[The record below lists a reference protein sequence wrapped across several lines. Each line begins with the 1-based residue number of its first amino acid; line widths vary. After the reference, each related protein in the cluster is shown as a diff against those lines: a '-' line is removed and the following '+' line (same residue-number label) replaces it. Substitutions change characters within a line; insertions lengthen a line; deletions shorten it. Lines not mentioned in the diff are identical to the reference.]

1 MKPATKI
8 ALAAGVTVAWTVAS
22 IALSTGKAEAEPAVS
37 SWYGPGLEG
46 AVTSSGEVFRAGERT
61 AAHPSLPFGT
71 QLLVSYG
78 GRQAV
83 VRITDRGPFVGGRD
97 LDLSQAAAEE
107 IGLTGAGADT
117 VDMQVLGAA
126 GYPATGYRVRAP
138 ERTSHSMQ
146 VPEAASYPVTG
157 YQARFSKRTSGSSGS
172 AREWGVETLREHPH
186 LKVLGASFTPYSRP
200 ASRACQGASMETPTA
215 GAPSISTESAKSE
228 VVATVARCSAN
239 KARPLA

>member
-1 MKPATKI
+1 MKPATKV
-8 ALAAGVTVAWTVAS
+8 ALAAGLTVAWTVAS

-46 AVTSSGEVFRAGERT
+46 AVMSSGEVFRAGERT

-117 VDMQVLGAA
+117 VD
-126 GYPATGYRVRAP
+126 
-138 ERTSHSMQ
+138 
-146 VPEAASYPVTG
+146 
-157 YQARFSKRTSGSSGS
+157 
-172 AREWGVETLREHPH
+172 
-186 LKVLGASFTPYSRP
+186 
-200 ASRACQGASMETPTA
+200 
-215 GAPSISTESAKSE
+215 
-228 VVATVARCSAN
+228 
-239 KARPLA
+239 

>member
-1 MKPATKI
+1 MKPATKVT
-8 ALAAGVTVAWTVAS
+8 LAAGATVAWTVAS
-22 IALSTGKAEAEPAVS
+22 IVLFAGKAEAEPVMS
-37 SWYGPGLEG
+37 SWYGSGFEG

-71 QLLVSYG
+71 QLLVTYG
-78 GRQAV
+78 GQQAV
-83 VRITDRGPFVGGRD
+83 VRITDRGPFGSGRG
-97 LDLSQAAAEE
+97 LDLSQTAAEE

-126 GYPATGYRVRAP
+126 GHPATDYRVRSP
-138 ERTSHSMQ
+138 E
-146 VPEAASYPVTG
+146 
-157 YQARFSKRTSGSSGS
+157 RTSGSSGS

-215 GAPSISTESAKSE
+215 GAPSISTESRKSE
-228 VVATVARCSAN
+228 IVATVARCSAN